1 LQVSG
6 LHDQA
11 VQEEPSVGPVSSPV
25 RHSEVSPHQPQPP
38 VPVHEL
44 QSPRPS
50 QLPPPPHSLAC
61 QYQVPQVPL
70 VGPSLAPL
78 MQAEVS
84 SHQPQPLSPV
94 QSAQLVQS
102 AQGSVAV
109 EHVPLSQARP
119 VQQSSFVAH
128 DPSPCWQPQV
138 PSVQAIWPQQSR
150 SLAQGL
156 PASAQQLRSVGLAR
170 QERPAQHSVAEA
182 QPEPEGL
189 QLVPPPPPPDLHVPA
204 WQVRPEQQSAG
215 AEHAWPAE
223 WQPVPPPPL
232 LHVPLWHVRFVQQS
246 ALTEHAWPLGLQVPL
261 EGVLQVPLWHVNP
274 VQQSPETEHA
284 WPLGL
289 QPPEEAHF
297 PPVQVRPEQHWL
309 VAVHVWP
316 DAVHVPPLPAV
327 LHVPL
332 WQVRPAQHSLEPAQ
346 AEPLCLQ
353 PPPLLLWHLPP
364 VQVRPAQ
371 HWLDAVQDWPEAVQP
386 PELPL
391 LQVWLVLSQVRPVQ
405 QSVVAVHAW
414 PDGLHVPPLPG
425 VLQVP
430 LWHWSPVWHGVTPE
444 PVQQGCVSEPQLVWP
459 QFPPAQVPVHTWA
472 QPPQFFS
479 SVWVFT
485 HLLEQQVAPVAV
497 QVLPVQQAWPTAPQ
511 VPVVVLHLPLW
522 QVRPALHVSP
532 VQQF

>member
-1 LQVSG
+1 
-6 LHDQA
+6 
-11 VQEEPSVGPVSSPV
+11 
-25 RHSEVSPHQPQPP
+25 
-38 VPVHEL
+38 
-44 QSPRPS
+44 
-50 QLPPPPHSLAC
+50 
-61 QYQVPQVPL
+61 
-70 VGPSLAPL
+70 
-78 MQAEVS
+78 
-84 SHQPQPLSPV
+84 
-94 QSAQLVQS
+94 
-102 AQGSVAV
+102 
-109 EHVPLSQARP
+109 
-119 VQQSSFVAH
+119 
-128 DPSPCWQPQV
+128 
-138 PSVQAIWPQQSR
+138 
-150 SLAQGL
+150 
-156 PASAQQLRSVGLAR
+156 
-170 QERPAQHSVAEA
+170 
-182 QPEPEGL
+182 
-189 QLVPPPPPPDLHVPA
+189 
-204 WQVRPEQQSAG
+204 
-215 AEHAWPAE
+215 
-223 WQPVPPPPL
+223 
-232 LHVPLWHVRFVQQS
+232 
-246 ALTEHAWPLGLQVPL
+246 
-261 EGVLQVPLWHVNP
+261 
-274 VQQSPETEHA
+274 
-284 WPLGL
+284 
-289 QPPEEAHF
+289 
-297 PPVQVRPEQHWL
+297 
-309 VAVHVWP
+309 
-316 DAVHVPPLPAV
+316 

-414 PDGLHVPPLPG
+414 PDGL
-425 VLQVP
+425 
-430 LWHWSPVWHGVTPE
+430 PE